1 MSVRAELRVALL
13 QAKDRRG
20 SQANHQKLGGRLGAD
35 SPSQPRVHP
44 PRRHLG
50 LGLLPARAETADFC
64 GLSCQSVVLCYG
76 SPRSPT
82 QPTRR
87 AQPHGP
93 AAPLPDTVQPPH
105 RQPPT
110 ASCFCSF
117 DLTQPP
123 RATSSKNPLLNFP
136 LNFSCISPTAE
147 CLIALY
153 NYFLCELFCLPGFGR
168 EGRGFDTF

>member
-1 MSVRAELRVALL
+1 M
-13 QAKDRRG
+13 AKAGRG
-20 SQANHQKLGGRLGAD
+20 SPANHQKLEGRPGAD
-35 SPSQPRVHP
+35 SPSEPRVHP

-64 GLSCQSVVLCYG
+64 GLSRQPVVLCYG

-82 QPTRR
+82 RPTRR
-87 AQPHGP
+87 ARPHGP
-93 AAPLPDTVQPPH
+93 AALLPDTVQPPH

-110 ASCFCSF
+110 ASCFRSF

-168 EGRGFDTF
+168 EGHGFDTF